1 MKDTDSYHVFYKE
14 ETGDSFTKISN
25 ITKTNYT
32 MEGLKD
38 QTNYILYVTDF
49 NELG

>member
-32 MEGLKD
+32 LEG
-38 QTNYILYVTDF
+38 F
-49 NELG
+49 